1 MILSEAV
8 PVWAVIGVLA
18 VCGWAIERYASR
30 SADESARELK
40 HDLAITVL
48 ETRSER
54 AMIDLDS
61 SMKTI
66 AKIEQFTDSRPS
78 KDAMS
83 NAIAEVAETNNH
95 VRETNVILLR
105 LENYFRERDQRI
117 VQRVL
122 TPKE

>member
-54 AMIDLDS
+54 AMIDLES
-61 SMKTI
+61 SMKSI
-66 AKIEQFTDSRPS
+66 AKIEQFADSRPTE
-78 KDAMS
+78 KVLARAVEQVQDT
-83 NAIAEVAETNNH
+83 NRHVGETNK
-95 VRETNVILLR
+95 ILLR
-105 LENYFRERDQRI
+105 LEGYLMNRDVRI
-117 VQRVL
+117 LKDIEIRNN
-122 TPKE
+122 